1 MPSPYSHLQ
10 VKLAQELPSWMPSPN
25 MREEPNYGSYSPSGR
40 FVDQP
45 RIQNIAQ
52 EELARVKNSPIDSQQ
67 RQDILSSYETQFPQ
81 GFQPS
86 TNERPLTQDQIQA
99 RNQYLNMQAVE
110 SGQTPYNPN
119 LFQTHPSGSYGD
131 RLADSFRR
139 IGNRYGGD
147 FQLNYPDDK
156 YLDFSSYALEA
167 APQIAATALTGGGSA
182 AASTAAAGGR
192 AASLGSRAAAA
203 LTAAAGGRAASLG
216 SRAGGALLRGAQP
229 FAQGSSSAT
238 ARFLGRN
245 IPAAINFAAAPVNP
259 IPFVRSTLAGTGKGV
274 SGLMGSALTSG
285 VRASVMQGAAQNY
298 GQAARNQQYL
308 PGGSSP
314 LSQATDFARSLAMG
328 VRFDPA
334 TLTPVGRM
342 GFSPLNFMPDREQF
356 VAANTNGALDEVE
369 RILAARDAERRGEL
383 LSEPPSSQDV
393 EFYDQNLASLPEEQL
408 VPTLEQM
415 SRQQFAGQNP
425 LSNLYQSFTP
435 SLSSFTG
442 LPQAHR
448 GN

>member
-1 MPSPYSHLQ
+1 
-10 VKLAQELPSWMPSPN
+10 

-147 FQLNYPDDK
+147 FQINYPDDK
-156 YLDFSSYALEA
+156 YLDWSSYALEA

-182 AASTAAAGGR
+182 AAS
-192 AASLGSRAAAA
+192 
-203 LTAAAGGRAASLG
+203 TAAAGGRAASLG

-245 IPAAINFAAAPVNP
+245 IPEAINFAAAPVNP
-259 IPFVRSTLAGTGKGV
+259 IPFVRGTLAGPGKGV
-274 SGLMGSALTSG
+274 SGFLGSAMTSA
-285 VRASVMQGAAQNY
+285 VRPLVMQGAAQNY

-314 LSQATDFARSLAMG
+314 LSQAADFGRSLATG

-356 VAANTNGALDEVE
+356 VAANTSTALD
-369 RILAARDAERRGEL
+369 EL
-383 LSEPPSSQDV
+383 LSERPSPQAV
-393 EFYDQNLASLPEEQL
+393 EFYNQNLASLPEEQI

-415 SRQQFAGQNP
+415 SRQQFARQNP
-425 LSNLYQSFTP
+425 LSNLYQSFSP

>member
-1 MPSPYSHLQ
+1 MPGS
-10 VKLAQELPSWMPSPN
+10 N
-25 MREEPNYGSYSPSGR
+25 MLREQPNYGSASPSGR
-40 FVDQP
+40 SIDQP

-52 EELARVKNSPIDSQQ
+52 EELARVKNSPIPSQQ

-192 AASLGSRAAAA
+192 AASLGSRA
-203 LTAAAGGRAASLG
+203 
-216 SRAGGALLRGAQP
+216 GGALLRGAQP

-314 LSQATDFARSLAMG
+314 LSQAADFGRSLAMG

-356 VAANTNGALDEVE
+356 VADNTWDRAAQVE
-369 RILAARDAERRGEL
+369 RVLAARDAERRGER
-383 LSEPPSSQDV
+383 LSEPPSQQDV
-393 EFYDQNLASLPEEQL
+393 EFYDQNLASLPEEKI
-408 VPTLEQM
+408 VPTLEEM

-425 LSNLYQSFTP
+425 LSNLYQSFSP
-435 SLSSFTG
+435 SLSSVTG

>member
-1 MPSPYSHLQ
+1 MPGS
-10 VKLAQELPSWMPSPN
+10 N
-25 MREEPNYGSYSPSGR
+25 MLREQPNYGSASPSGR
-40 FVDQP
+40 SIDQP

-52 EELARVKNSPIDSQQ
+52 EELARVKNSPIPSQQ

-81 GFQPS
+81 EFQPS

-192 AASLGSRAAAA
+192 AASLGSRA
-203 LTAAAGGRAASLG
+203 
-216 SRAGGALLRGAQP
+216 GGALLRGAQPLLRGAQP

-245 IPAAINFAAAPVNP
+245 IPEAINFAAAPVNP
-259 IPFVRSTLAGTGKGV
+259 IPFVRGTLAAGPGSGV
-274 SGLMGSALTSG
+274 SGLMGSAMTSG

-369 RILAARDAERRGEL
+369 RILAARDAERRGER
-383 LSEPPSSQDV
+383 LSEPPSQQDV

-415 SRQQFAGQNP
+415 SRQQFARQNP
-425 LSNLYQSFTP
+425 LSNLYQSFSP

>member
-192 AASLGSRAAAA
+192 AASLGSRA
-203 LTAAAGGRAASLG
+203 
-216 SRAGGALLRGAQP
+216 GGALLRGAQP

-245 IPAAINFAAAPVNP
+245 IPEAINFAAAPVNP
-259 IPFVRSTLAGTGKGV
+259 IPFVRGTLAAGPGRGV
-274 SGLMGSALTSG
+274 SGLMGSAMTSG

-415 SRQQFAGQNP
+415 SRQQFARQNP
-425 LSNLYQSFTP
+425 LSNLYQSLSP
-435 SLSSFTG
+435 SLSSVTG
-442 LPQAHR
+442 LPKAYR

>member
-1 MPSPYSHLQ
+1 MPSS
-10 VKLAQELPSWMPSPN
+10 N
-25 MREEPNYGSYSPSGR
+25 MLREQPNYGSASPSGR

-52 EELARVKNSPIDSQQ
+52 EEMARVKNSPIPSQQ

-110 SGQTPYNPN
+110 SGQVPHNPN
-119 LFQTHPSGSYGD
+119 LFQTHHSGSYGD

-147 FQLNYPDDK
+147 FPLHYADDP
-156 YLDFSSYALEA
+156 YLDWSSYALEA

-192 AASLGSRAAAA
+192 AASMA
-203 LTAAAGGRAASLG
+203 GRAG
-216 SRAGGALLRGAQP
+216 NALLRGAQP

-245 IPAAINFAAAPVNP
+245 IPEAINFAAAPVNP
-259 IPFVRSTLAGTGKGV
+259 IPFVRGTLAGPGKGV
-274 SGLMGSALTSG
+274 GGFLGSAMTSA
-285 VRASVMQGAAQNY
+285 VRPLVMQGAAQNY
-298 GQAARNQQYL
+298 AQAARNQEYL
-308 PGGSSP
+308 PADYNP
-314 LSQATDFARSLAMG
+314 LSRAADFGQSLATG

-334 TLTPVGRM
+334 MLTPVGRM

-356 VAANTNGALDEVE
+356 VHTNTSRVLEDTSPEAQKFRDSVPEDQVIPILD
-369 RILAARDAERRGEL
+369 
-383 LSEPPSSQDV
+383 Q
-393 EFYDQNLASLPEEQL
+393 FN
-408 VPTLEQM
+408 
-415 SRQQFAGQNP
+415 RQQFAEQNP
-425 LSNLYQSFTP
+425 ISNLYQSASP
-435 SLSSFTG
+435 SLSDFVG
-442 LPQAHR
+442 LPRAYR
-448 GN
+448 GS